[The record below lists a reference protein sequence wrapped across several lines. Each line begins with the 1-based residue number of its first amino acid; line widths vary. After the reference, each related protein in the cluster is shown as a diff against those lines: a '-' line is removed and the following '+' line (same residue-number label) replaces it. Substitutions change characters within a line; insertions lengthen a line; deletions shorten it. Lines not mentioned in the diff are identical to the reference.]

1 MEVHAME
8 DGLVKPV
15 MMSPDFS
22 DDSYEK
28 NNNKCLTLP
37 NILTFPLCGLFSF
50 FTVQEQ
56 EEAVVLCCGKY
67 ATTMTT
73 PGCHYWVCCG
83 RDIRKVSKRKVS
95 LDLPVTKVIDK
106 VGNPIIISGIL
117 VYHIINTKKAV
128 MDVENASMFI
138 RDQAMAVVK
147 QIVAQYPY
155 EHTGEGKE
163 HSLKSESAEIGEHF
177 VSVLQPKVI
186 IAGAKI
192 LSFQFNELSYA
203 PEIAQGM
210 LKRQQASAMVSAR
223 KIIVDGVVDI
233 AYGAIQKFE
242 ARGITM
248 TDSEKT
254 KMATNILTVMCA
266 EHDVQPTIKVG

>member
-1 MEVHAME
+1 M
-8 DGLVKPV
+8 DQVKPM
-15 MMSPDFS
+15 MMSQEDE
-22 DDSYEK
+22 DYEK
-28 NNNKCLTLP
+28 DNNHCLTVP
-37 NILTFPLCGLFSF
+37 NILTFPLVGLLSF

-56 EEAVVLCCGKY
+56 EEAVILCCGKY

-73 PGCHYWVCCG
+73 PGCHYWTCCG
-83 RDIRKVSKRKVS
+83 RDIRRVSKRKVS
-95 LDLPVTKVIDK
+95 VDLPVTKVIDK
-106 VGNPIIISGIL
+106 VGNPILISGVL
-117 VYHIINTKKAV
+117 VYHIVNTRKAA
-128 MDVENASMFI
+128 MDVQDAPAFV

-155 EHTGEGKE
+155 EHQEGEKE
-163 HSLKSESAEIGEHF
+163 HCLKTESSEIQDHF
-177 VSVLQPKVI
+177 VSILQPKVA
-186 IAGAKI
+186 IAGARI
-192 LSFQFNELSYA
+192 ISFQFNELSYA

-210 LKRQQASAMVSAR
+210 LKRQQASAMVAAR

-242 ARGITM
+242 ARGIQM